1 MNDYDSDAIRWGLRF
16 FNGDLNGDMPY
27 STEYLP
33 VTAQQDVNFYEH
45 YYGNHC
51 NNEVNNVENDEII
64 AHTLQEEFSQLE
76 IAEASGYSNVEDPS
90 HASKFALGWNNP
102 SSRKYSSGSC

>member
-16 FNGDLNGDMPY
+16 FNGDSSY
-27 STEYLP
+27 STEYYP
-33 VTAQQDVNFYEH
+33 DMAQHDVNFYEH

-51 NNEVNNVENDEII
+51 NNEVNHVENDEII

-76 IAEASGYSNVEDPS
+76 IAEASGYSNAVEPS
-90 HASKFALGWNNP
+90 QASNFALGWNNP
-102 SSRKYSSGSC
+102 SSRNYGSGSY